1 MNPNGDNETGFA
13 LFGGARRGA
22 PMTLRYTGAMRAVKW
37 VGIALIA
44 LIVLFAVLLASVALF
59 VNPNDYKSRIEQ
71 MTKAATGRELALPG
85 AIHLSVFPWIAL
97 KLGPASLGNP
107 PGFDRQPFASVRRV
121 ALRVKLL
128 PLLLHRQLRIGR
140 IEIVGLDMRLERNA
154 AGQGNWQGFGAT
166 EGAAGRP
173 GATAGGSG
181 AIPELAG
188 LTLANSRIRY
198 RNLIADHLALDVGH
212 WAPGVEVPVKLS
224 VNLTTKPGA
233 PPIPIVATFDFTPD
247 ESLRQFHFATL
258 QVRGKFAPREAGG
271 AVGWDFSAPDSSLDL
286 RAQTIAVPRF
296 TLHVGDARTTGHL
309 AAAGLLGAP
318 TVTGSLRL
326 DPVAPRE
333 LLDHLG
339 VTPPRTRDAQ
349 ALAKLAATA
358 EFAYA
363 SPALRLSNIALELDD
378 TQVRGNAAITNLS
391 THALSFDLTANRF
404 DLDRYLSPDSRSPTT
419 TAARPATDPLKTLRV
434 DGQLAVG
441 DLRFDGL
448 EFSRVRI
455 GIAAKDGIVRL
466 APLSAALYGGTASG
480 RVTVDDA
487 GMVRTVQ
494 IGASAAGVDVAPLL
508 RDFAKTNRL
517 SGRGNL
523 SATLTARG
531 SGATEMLRSLDGHV
545 SANLA
550 GGAIEGIDLWSDVN
564 RAIDLWQHRMPPPG
578 GASPRTEF
586 DTFSASADIVNG
598 VATTNDLTIVSRQL
612 QVTGAGSANLPTRAI
627 DYRLQA
633 RILKAASTGAP
644 TLADVPLNVT
654 GTLTDPKVRP
664 DIAGLAKA
672 NLHHVLEQR
681 GDALK
686 KKLEDKL
693 KSLFGH

>member
-1 MNPNGDNETGFA
+1 
-13 LFGGARRGA
+13 
-22 PMTLRYTGAMRAVKW
+22 MRTVKW

-44 LIVLFAVLLASVALF
+44 PIVVIVVLLASVWLF
-59 VNPNDYKSRIEQ
+59 VNPNDYKAQIEQ
-71 MTKAATGRELALPG
+71 MTKDATGRELALPG

-107 PGFDRQPFASVRRV
+107 PGFGRQPFASVQRV

-140 IEIVGLDMRLERNA
+140 IEIDGLDMRLERNA
-154 AGQGNWQGFGAT
+154 TGQGNWQGFGGAT
-166 EGAAGRP
+166 SATGAAG
-173 GATAGGSG
+173 AVGGFD

-188 LTLANSRIRY
+188 LTLANGRIRY
-198 RNLIADHLALDVGH
+198 RNLLADHVALDVGH

-224 VNLTTKPGA
+224 VTLTTKPDA

-247 ESLRQFHFATL
+247 GSLRQYHFATL
-258 QVRGKFAPREAGG
+258 QLRGKFTPREAGG
-271 AVGWDFSAPDSSLDL
+271 AIGWDFSAPGSSLDL
-286 RAQTIAVPRF
+286 RAQTVAVPRF
-296 TLHVGDARTTGHL
+296 TLHLGDARMTGSL
-309 AAAGLLGAP
+309 AATQLLGAP
-318 TVTGSLRL
+318 TMTGSLRL

-339 VTPPRTRDAQ
+339 VTPPRTRDAK

-358 EFAYA
+358 DFVYA
-363 SPALRLSNIALELDD
+363 SPSIRLSHIDLELDD
-378 TQVRGNAAITNLS
+378 TQVRGNAAITNFA
-391 THALSFDLTANRF
+391 THALAFNLTANRV
-404 DLDRYLSPDSRSPTT
+404 DLDRYLSPDSRSSATM
-419 TAARPATDPLKTLRV
+419 AAKPAADPLKTLRA
-434 DGQLAVG
+434 DGELAVG

-448 EFSRVRI
+448 ELSRVRV

-466 APLSAALYGGTASG
+466 APLSATLYGGTTSG

-487 GMVRTVQ
+487 GATRTVQ
-494 IGASAAGVDVAPLL
+494 IGANAIGVDVAPLL

-531 SGATEMLRSLDGHV
+531 NGAPAMLRSLGGHV
-545 SANLA
+545 RANLV

-564 RAIDLWQHRMPPPG
+564 RAMALWQHKALPAA

-598 VATTNDLTIVSRQL
+598 VATTKDLTIVSRQL
-612 QVTGAGSANLPTRAI
+612 RVTGTGSVNLPSRAI

-633 RILKAASTGAP
+633 RLLQSASARAA
-644 TLADVPLNVT
+644 TLADVPMTVT
-654 GTLTDPKVRP
+654 GTLTAPQVRP

-672 NLHHVLEQR
+672 SLRQV
-681 GDALK
+681 
-686 KKLEDKL
+686 LEDKL